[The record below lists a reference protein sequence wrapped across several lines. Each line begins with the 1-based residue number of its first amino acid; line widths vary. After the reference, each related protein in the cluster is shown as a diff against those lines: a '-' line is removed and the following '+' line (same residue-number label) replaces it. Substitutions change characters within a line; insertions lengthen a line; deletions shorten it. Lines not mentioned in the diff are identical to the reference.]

1 MIGMNQA
8 VDYRGTT
15 VYFQKTGGRFN
26 PTERSVRASGAV
38 GFP

>member
-15 VYFQKTGGRFN
+15 VYFQSIG
-26 PTERSVRASGAV
+26 RSVQLNGAV
-38 GFP
+38 GPG